1 MSLPTTLPLTR
12 NSTWVTATLSLASA
26 LIVTEPLTVAASAG
40 AVRLTD
46 GVVSGGG
53 EPLLSMVTLWALL
66 VVVLL
71 PSLARAV
78 IVAGPLAR
86 LVESQLML

>member
-46 GVVSGGG
+46 GGVVSTGGS
-53 EPLLSMVTLWALL
+53 ETLSTATVATDETELPPAL
-66 VVVLL
+66 
-71 PSLARAV
+71 SRATAR
-78 IVAGPLAR
+78 R
-86 LVESQLML
+86 S